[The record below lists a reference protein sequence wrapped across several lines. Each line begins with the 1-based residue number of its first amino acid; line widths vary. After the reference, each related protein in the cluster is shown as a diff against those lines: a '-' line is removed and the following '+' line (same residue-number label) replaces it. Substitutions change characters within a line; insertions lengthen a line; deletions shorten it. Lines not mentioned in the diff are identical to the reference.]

1 MYKKK
6 IKKYLERYT
15 IPPYDQERFIGL
27 IIEAKKKGIHFE
39 KLRMSSKM
47 FFIDQLR
54 FIQKRTWVLK
64 LLIICLA
71 LAGMYF
77 ERLQAEH
84 TAWRILAVS
93 TPVLCLVNVNELSK
107 ICCPGMTELQMTC
120 KNTLSKIFLTRIIV
134 FGFADLLGILLLT
147 VWGGA
152 VCFGEIWQAF
162 LYSIVP
168 YQVMCTGC
176 MVILN
181 KCREESNLLYCAVWG
196 CLLGGILFCFEVT
209 GWGIFTVRT
218 WHIWFWIGI
227 IAVAGFLWQIRDL
240 IKKIGGNQNE
250 INFGTSV

>member
-120 KNTLSKIFLTRIIV
+120 KNSLSRIFFSRIIV

-168 YQVMCTGC
+168 
-176 MVILN
+176 
-181 KCREESNLLYCAVWG
+181 
-196 CLLGGILFCFEVT
+196 
-209 GWGIFTVRT
+209 
-218 WHIWFWIGI
+218 
-227 IAVAGFLWQIRDL
+227 
-240 IKKIGGNQNE
+240 
-250 INFGTSV
+250 